1 MKYLPSIFTLLNLFC
16 GYYALYSAY
25 EGDFQ
30 TGAIA
35 IFLAI
40 LFDILDGRLARLSA
54 QVTKFGKELDSLAD
68 MVSFGVSP
76 AFLIY
81 QFSLSA
87 FGREGFFVSFL
98 YTACTALRLARFNV
112 KTSSLSHFEGLPSP
126 AGGALIASTVLLL
139 LFLGIEPEERS
150 YPLLLLVCIVS
161 FLMVS
166 PLRYPSLKDFRLK
179 GLSTFYFLVLFLFLF
194 ILAASKPPV
203 ILFVLVLIYILLGPF
218 LFVKDFGLKILGK
231 RKRGLK
237 KDNL

>member
-25 EGDFQ
+25 KGDFQ
-30 TGAIA
+30 AGAIA
-35 IFLAI
+35 ILFAI
-40 LFDILDGRLARLSA
+40 FFDILDGRLARLST
-54 QVTKFGKELDSLAD
+54 QVTNFGKELDSLAD

-87 FGREGFFVSFL
+87 FGRQGFLVSFL
-98 YTACTALRLARFNV
+98 YVACTALRLARFNIRA
-112 KTSSLSHFEGLPSP
+112 SSLSQFEGLPSP
-126 AGGALIASTVLLL
+126 AAGALIASTVLLL
-139 LFLGIEPEERS
+139 LFLRIESEELS
-150 YPLLLLVCIVS
+150 YPLLLMVCIVS

-179 GLSTFYFLVLFLFLF
+179 GLRTSYFLVLFLFLI
-194 ILAASKPPV
+194 ILAASKLLV

-218 LFVKDFGLKILGK
+218 LFVKDFGLKILRK
-231 RKRGLK
+231 RKGVLK

>member
-30 TGAIA
+30 AGAFA

-40 LFDILDGRLARLSA
+40 FFDILDGRLARFSA

-87 FGREGFFVSFL
+87 FGKQGVPCLFSL
-98 YTACTALRLARFNV
+98 YSLH
-112 KTSSLSHFEGLPSP
+112 SS
-126 AGGALIASTVLLL
+126 
-139 LFLGIEPEERS
+139 
-150 YPLLLLVCIVS
+150 
-161 FLMVS
+161 
-166 PLRYPSLKDFRLK
+166 
-179 GLSTFYFLVLFLFLF
+179 
-194 ILAASKPPV
+194 
-203 ILFVLVLIYILLGPF
+203 
-218 LFVKDFGLKILGK
+218 
-231 RKRGLK
+231 
-237 KDNL
+237 